1 MLISEFADPDDTDDT
16 ESTKLLGLI
25 EFLNGQADN
34 QASRKQISKETFLSL
49 ASGLG
54 ININK
59 NNLDDLLAVEPLSNV
74 LEPLDPAR
82 PDEIT
87 FKGGG
92 TGPKQMPVRSA
103 QDIVAASAKSAMKR
117 NMP

>member
-1 MLISEFADPDDTDDT
+1 MLISEFADPDDPGDT

-82 PDEIT
+82 PDEII
-87 FKGGG
+87 FKGGE
-92 TGPKQMPVRSA
+92 TGPTQMPVRSA